1 MVWKAILYIIKISFV
16 AHWRKL
22 HISQLLIYQ
31 WLLLLTCFLFLSL
44 SLSPSHRGFPASVRT
59 TCVLVYLEW
68 SPGWE
73 QTVGFVCGTIN
84 QLSFNKNRKP
94 DERQREESWGVG
106 SYLGRK
112 KDRGWGEK
120 VERRVREKGVWP
132 RSWTLINQTA
142 TITSKVFMWLDWLI
156 RHFQAR
162 GGWGGVF
169 SSSSSSSVPSVLWE
183 TAEWIVESF
192 YVVVNAAMFQSGG
205 LQWGLMWGFQL
216 DPSSPARV
224 LWVCSKLQRPIT
236 FKILLRWYTNDTSYL
251 HSKPQEMK

>member
-1 MVWKAILYIIKISFV
+1 MTAAANLFFIS
-16 AHWRKL
+16 H
-22 HISQLLIYQ
+22 
-31 WLLLLTCFLFLSL
+31 SL

-162 GGWGGVF
+162 DGGGGGGVF
-169 SSSSSSSVPSVLWE
+169 SSSSSCCGRLLNESLSHFMLLSMLLCFK
-183 TAEWIVESF
+183 VEVF
-192 YVVVNAAMFQSGG
+192 SGG
-205 LQWGLMWGFQL
+205 
-216 DPSSPARV
+216 
-224 LWVCSKLQRPIT
+224 
-236 FKILLRWYTNDTSYL
+236 
-251 HSKPQEMK
+251 

>member
-1 MVWKAILYIIKISFV
+1 MYVKLLATTAAWALKQENIPAWYEVRAYCISECPQVSRASINPSYAEMAWKAILYIIKISFV
-16 AHWRKL
+16 AHWRKV
-22 HISQLLIYQ
+22 HISQHLIYQ
-31 WLLLLTCFLFLSL
+31 WLLLLTCFLFLTL

-106 SYLGRK
+106 SYFGRK

-162 GGWGGVF
+162 GGWV
-169 SSSSSSSVPSVLWE
+169 SSLRLLLLSHQCCGRLLN
-183 TAEWIVESF
+183 ESLSHF
-192 YVVVNAAMFQSGG
+192 MLLSMLLCFKLEAFSGG
-205 LQWGLMWGFQL
+205 
-216 DPSSPARV
+216 
-224 LWVCSKLQRPIT
+224 
-236 FKILLRWYTNDTSYL
+236 
-251 HSKPQEMK
+251 